1 MLNIKDIKKQKILVV
16 GDVLIDEYL
25 FSDVSRISPEAPIP
39 ILNINQKKSVLGG
52 AANVANNLSKLG
64 VKSSI
69 LGYVGSDSNSI
80 TIKKLLKNNNIKDYL
95 IKLKNSITILKT
107 RFISKNQQIIRAD
120 YEKKFNDKDK
130 RILKKF
136 IKIYKNF
143 NCVIFS
149 DYNKGTLESLPQMIR
164 LCKTKGI
171 RTFIDPKNQ
180 DFSKYKN
187 AFAITPNKKEF
198 QATVGQCKNLNEITT
213 KARKVIKKYKIKNVI
228 VTLGSE
234 GMVAVSL
241 KNKYYYNSTKNIDV
255 YDVTGAGDTVI
266 SLLALTS
273 SLRLDW
279 NTLINIAGKGAE
291 KVIQKF
297 GTSTLEFKDLDILQN
312 QKKIESNKNLMK
324 KIYELKKENKKIVF
338 TNGCFDI
345 LHEGHIKYLE
355 RSKKLGDFLI
365 VALNTDKSVKIL
377 KGKNR
382 PINSLSSRMN
392 IINSLKP
399 VDLVISFNEN
409 TPSKLIKKIKPDIV
423 TKGGDYRSEQLK
435 KEFGKLS
442 KNTKF
447 IIINYLK
454 NNSTTKTIKKIK
466 DF

>member
-171 RTFIDPKNQ
+171 KTFIDPKNQ

-423 TKGGDYRSEQLK
+423 TKGGDYRSEQQKKSLVNCLK
-435 KEFGKLS
+435 ILS
-442 KNTKF
+442 
-447 IIINYLK
+447 LL
-454 NNSTTKTIKKIK
+454 
-466 DF
+466 

>member
-171 RTFIDPKNQ
+171 KTFIDPKNQ

-409 TPSKLIKKIKPDIV
+409 TPSKLIKKIK
-423 TKGGDYRSEQLK
+423 
-435 KEFGKLS
+435 
-442 KNTKF
+442 
-447 IIINYLK
+447 
-454 NNSTTKTIKKIK
+454 
-466 DF
+466 

>member
-80 TIKKLLKNNNIKDYL
+80 TIKKLLKNNNIKDDL
-95 IKLKNSITILKT
+95 IKLKKNITILKT

-171 RTFIDPKNQ
+171 KTFIDPKNQ

-312 QKKIESNKNLMK
+312 QKKISQT
-324 KIYELKKENKKIVF
+324 KI
-338 TNGCFDI
+338 
-345 LHEGHIKYLE
+345 
-355 RSKKLGDFLI
+355 
-365 VALNTDKSVKIL
+365 
-377 KGKNR
+377 
-382 PINSLSSRMN
+382 
-392 IINSLKP
+392 
-399 VDLVISFNEN
+399 
-409 TPSKLIKKIKPDIV
+409 
-423 TKGGDYRSEQLK
+423 
-435 KEFGKLS
+435 
-442 KNTKF
+442 
-447 IIINYLK
+447 
-454 NNSTTKTIKKIK
+454 
-466 DF
+466 